1 MNILPPEK
9 KPRYK
14 KIIIA
19 VSVLIPL
26 VVGALFRI
34 RIPGNLSFLPPL
46 YASFNAVTAICLIG
60 ALIAVKKNQI
70 VLHRR
75 LVRVALLL
83 SILFLGCYV
92 AYHLTSDPTYYGDYN
107 KDGLLSESELLV
119 AGNFR
124 LIYFILLVS
133 HILLSM
139 AVIPL
144 VLFAYL
150 EAWVGNFDRHKKL
163 VKYAFPIWLYVA
175 VTGVIV
181 YWMIAPFY
189 A

>member
-1 MNILPPEK
+1 MNILSPEK
-9 KPRYK
+9 KPIYK

-19 VSVLIPL
+19 VSVLIPI

-34 RIPGNLSFLPPL
+34 RIAGNLDFLPPL
-46 YASFNAVTAICLIG
+46 YASFNAITAVCLIG
-60 ALIAVKKNQI
+60 ALWAVKKNNI
-70 VLHRR
+70 ALHRQ

-92 AYHLTSDPTYYGDYN
+92 AYHLTSDPTYYGDLN
-107 KDGLLSESELLV
+107 QDGVLSDSERIA
-119 AGNFR
+119 AGNYR
-124 LIYFILLVS
+124 SIYFVLLVS

-175 VTGVIV
+175 ITGVVV
-181 YWMIAPFY
+181 YWMIAPY
-189 A
+189 YG

>member
-1 MNILPPEK
+1 MNTLAPDK
-9 KPRYK
+9 KPLYK
-14 KIIIA
+14 KIIVA

-34 RIPGNLSFLPPL
+34 RIPGNLDFLPPL
-46 YASFNAVTAICLIG
+46 YASFNAITSVCLVG
-60 ALIAVKKNQI
+60 ALLAIKKNEV
-70 VLHRR
+70 VLHRQ
-75 LVRVALLL
+75 LVRFALLL

-92 AYHLTSDPTYYGDYN
+92 AYHLTSDPTYYGDFN
-107 KDGLLSESELLV
+107 KDGMLSESERLA
-119 AGNFR
+119 AGSFR
-124 LIYFILLVS
+124 WIYFVLLVS

-150 EAWVGNFDRHKKL
+150 EAWSGNFERHKKL

-175 VTGVIV
+175 VTGVVV